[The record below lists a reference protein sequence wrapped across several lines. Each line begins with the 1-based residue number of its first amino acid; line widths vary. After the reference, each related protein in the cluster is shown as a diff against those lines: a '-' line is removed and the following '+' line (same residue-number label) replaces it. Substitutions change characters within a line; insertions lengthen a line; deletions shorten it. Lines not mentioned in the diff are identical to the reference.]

1 MAAKVH
7 FAGSFTDNA
16 QGVQSVYMFHCPGCG
31 RGHGYH
37 VPHWDFN
44 GDLEKP
50 TFTPSLLC
58 DKDNPKKI
66 CHLFVT
72 DGKII
77 YQQDCHHQLAGKT
90 VDMLDWEV

>member
-58 DKDNPKKI
+58 DKDNPKKS
-66 CHLFVT
+66 V
-72 DGKII
+72 I
-77 YQQDCHHQLAGKT
+77 YLLRTVKSFINKT
-90 VDMLDWEV
+90 VIISWQARL